1 MVSEKKEF
9 KVPIELGGMRIDSV
23 IQSLL
28 PEFSRTRIQKWIKE
42 GYVKVD
48 SLGIHPKKK
57 IIGGEFIEIEIQPD
71 EQSYQFEPEEIPLDI
86 VFEDD
91 YILVINKPS
100 DLVVHPAAGNWS
112 GTLLNGILNY
122 IPSNKN
128 LPRAGIVHRLD
139 KNTTGLMVVAKDE
152 VSQQHL
158 VRQLQSKKV
167 NREYRAIVWGQ
178 VWKNK
183 SISQPIGRHPAVR
196 VKMAV
201 NKISGKDSITHYEV
215 LERFGL
221 HSYLR
226 CNLETGRTH
235 QIRVHMQFNDSPIV
249 GDPVYGIKKI
259 IPTKNMPAD
268 LRKAAL
274 DFGRQALHAIG
285 LGLIHPFT
293 NEPMK
298 WVIDLPADMKA
309 LLDVIRNE
317 VIHDKEVFKSDDLYV
332 DDLDEEPALESL
344 LDNFDSLDDEDD
356 Q

>member
-1 MVSEKKEF
+1 MTSEKKEF
-9 KVPIELGGMRIDSV
+9 KVPIEFGGKRVDSV

-48 SLGIHPKKK
+48 SLVIHQKKK
-57 IIGGEFIEIEIQPD
+57 IIGGEYIEIEIQPD
-71 EQSYQFEPEEIPLDI
+71 EQSFQFEPEKIPIDI
-86 VFEDD
+86 IFEDN
-91 YILVINKPS
+91 YILVINKPA

-112 GTLLNGILNY
+112 GTLLNGILNHV
-122 IPSNKN
+122 PSNKN

-183 SISQPIGRHPAVR
+183 SINEPIGRHPTVR

-201 NKISGKDSITHYEV
+201 NNINGKDSITHYEV

-249 GDPVYGIKKI
+249 GDPIYGLKKI
-259 IPTKNMPAD
+259 IPTKNITDD

-274 DFGRQALHAIG
+274 EFNRQALHAIG
-285 LGLIHPFT
+285 LGLIHPIT
-293 NEPMK
+293 NKPMK
-298 WVIDLPADMKA
+298 WVIDLPEDMKV

-317 VIHDKEVFKSDDLYV
+317 VVPEKETFKFKNMYV
-332 DDLDEEPALESL
+332 DDPISDEPEEI
-344 LDNFDSLDDEDD
+344 DFDFEDD
-356 Q
+356 N

>member
-1 MVSEKKEF
+1 MASKKKEF
-9 KVPIELGGMRIDSV
+9 KVPTELGGQRIDTV

-28 PEFSRTRIQKWIKE
+28 PEYSRTRIQRWIKD
-42 GYVKVD
+42 GHIKVD
-48 SLGIHPKKK
+48 NLLINPKKK
-57 IIGGEFIEIEIQPD
+57 IIGGEYIEIDIQPD

-86 VFEDD
+86 IFEDD
-91 YILVINKPS
+91 HILVINKPPN
-100 DLVVHPAAGNWS
+100 LVVHPAAGNWS
-112 GTLLNGILNY
+112 GTLLNGILNHS
-122 IPSNKN
+122 PSNKK

-183 SISQPIGRHPAVR
+183 SINEPIGRHPTVR

-201 NKISGKDSITHYEV
+201 NKINGKDSITHYEV

-235 QIRVHMQFNDSPIV
+235 QIRVHMQFNESPIV
-249 GDPVYGIKKI
+249 GDPIYGLKKI
-259 IPTKNMPAD
+259 IPTKNMTVD
-268 LRKAAL
+268 LRNATL
-274 DFGRQALHAIG
+274 DFNRQALHAIG

-293 NEPMK
+293 KKPMR

-317 VIHDKEVFKSDDLYV
+317 VIPVKEALKFDNMYV
-332 DDLDEEPALESL
+332 DDPIDEGAEVI
-344 LDNFDSLDDEDD
+344 DFDYEDDE
-356 Q
+356 

>member
-1 MVSEKKEF
+1 MAYEKKEF
-9 KVPIELGGMRIDSV
+9 KAPMEHAGMRIDSA

-42 GYVKVD
+42 EYVKVD
-48 SLGIHPKKK
+48 SLPIHPKKK

-71 EQSYQFEPEEIPLDI
+71 EQTYQFEPEEIPLDI
-86 VFEDD
+86 IFEDD
-91 YILVINKPS
+91 YILVVNKPS
-100 DLVVHPAAGNWS
+100 NLVVHPAAGNWS
-112 GTLLNGILNY
+112 GTLLNGILNHS
-122 IPSNKN
+122 PSNKN
-128 LPRAGIVHRLD
+128 LARAGIVHRLD
-139 KNTTGLMVVAKDE
+139 KNTTGLMVIAKDE

-183 SISQPIGRHPAVR
+183 SINEPIGRHPSVR

-201 NKISGKDSITHYEV
+201 NKISGKDSITRYEV

-249 GDPVYGIKKI
+249 GDPVYGLKKI
-259 IPTKNMPAD
+259 IPSKSMTSN
-268 LRKAAL
+268 LRNAAL
-274 DFGRQALHAIG
+274 KFDRQALHAIG

-293 NEPMK
+293 NEPMR
-298 WVIDLPADMKA
+298 WVIDLPVDMKA
-309 LLDVIRNE
+309 LLDVIRKE
-317 VIHDKEVFKSDDLYV
+317 VILEKEAFKFDNMYV
-332 DDLDEEPALESL
+332 DDPIGEGVEEI
-344 LDNFDSLDDEDD
+344 DFDYEDD
-356 Q
+356 

>member
-1 MVSEKKEF
+1 MASKKKEF
-9 KVPIELGGMRIDSV
+9 KVPIELGGKRIDSV
-23 IQSLL
+23 IQFLM
-28 PEFSRTRIQKWIKE
+28 PEFSRTRVQKWIKE

-48 SLGIHPKKK
+48 NQTIHPKKK
-57 IIGGEFIEIEIQPD
+57 IIGGEYIEIEIQPD
-71 EQSYQFEPEEIPLDI
+71 EQSYQFEPEEIPLNI
-86 VFEDD
+86 IFEDD

-100 DLVVHPAAGNWS
+100 GLVVHPAAGNWS
-112 GTLLNGILNY
+112 GTLLNGILNH
-122 IPSNKN
+122 SSLNKN

-183 SISQPIGRHPAVR
+183 SINEPIGRHPSVR

-201 NKISGKDSITHYEV
+201 NKINGKDSITHYEV

-249 GDPVYGIKKI
+249 GDPVYGLKKI
-259 IPTKNMPAD
+259 IPTKNMTDD
-268 LRKAAL
+268 LRKASL
-274 DFGRQALHAIG
+274 EFGRQALHAIG

-293 NEPMK
+293 NEPMR
-298 WVIDLPADMKA
+298 WVTDLPEDMKT
-309 LLDVIRNE
+309 LLDIIRNE
-317 VIHDKEVFKSDDLYV
+317 VIPDKESFKFDNMYV
-332 DDLDEEPALESL
+332 GDPLVEGAEEI
-344 LDNFDSLDDEDD
+344 DFDFEDDE
-356 Q
+356 

>member
-1 MVSEKKEF
+1 MASEKKEF
-9 KVPIELGGMRIDSV
+9 KVPIELGGKRIDSV
-23 IQSLL
+23 IQFLL
-28 PEFSRTRIQKWIKE
+28 PEFSRTRVQKWIKD
-42 GYVKVD
+42 GHVKVD
-48 SLGIHPKKK
+48 SQTIHPKKR
-57 IIGGEFIEIEIQPD
+57 IVGGEYIEIEIQPD
-71 EQSYQFEPEEIPLDI
+71 EQSYQFDPEEIPLDI

-100 DLVVHPAAGNWS
+100 NLVVHPAAGNWS
-112 GTLLNGILNY
+112 GTLLNGILNHY
-122 IPSNKN
+122 PLNKN

-158 VRQLQSKKV
+158 VRQLQTKKV

-183 SISQPIGRHPAVR
+183 SINEPIGRHPSVR

-201 NKISGKDSITHYEV
+201 NKINGKDSVTHYEV

-249 GDPVYGIKKI
+249 GDPVYGLKKI
-259 IPTKNMPAD
+259 IPTKNMTAD
-268 LRKAAL
+268 LRNAAL
-274 DFGRQALHAIG
+274 DFDRQALHAIG

-317 VIHDKEVFKSDDLYV
+317 VIPVKESFKFDNMHV
-332 DDLDEEPALESL
+332 DDLIPEGSEEI
-344 LDNFDSLDDEDD
+344 NFDYEDDE
-356 Q
+356 

>member
-1 MVSEKKEF
+1 MISEKKEF
-9 KVPIELGGMRIDSV
+9 KVPIELGGTRIDSV

-28 PEFSRTRIQKWIKE
+28 PEFSRTRIQKWIKD

-48 SLGIHPKKK
+48 SLHIHPKKK
-57 IIGGEFIEIEIQPD
+57 IIGGEYIEIEIQPD
-71 EQSYQFEPEEIPLDI
+71 EQSYQFEPEAIPLDI
-86 VFEDD
+86 VFEDK

-100 DLVVHPAAGNWS
+100 NLVVHPAAGNWS
-112 GTLLNGILNY
+112 GTLLNAILNHS
-122 IPSNKN
+122 PLNKN

-183 SISQPIGRHPAVR
+183 SINEPIGRHPSVR

-201 NKISGKDSITHYEV
+201 NKINGKDSITHYEV

-249 GDPVYGIKKI
+249 GDPVYGLKKI
-259 IPTKNMPAD
+259 IPIKNMTSD

-274 DFGRQALHAIG
+274 EFDRQALHAIG

-298 WVIDLPADMKA
+298 WVIDLPEDMKA

-317 VIHDKEVFKSDDLYV
+317 VIPVKEAFKFDSMYV
-332 DDLDEEPALESL
+332 DDPVDQGAEEIY
-344 LDNFDSLDDEDD
+344 FDYEDDE
-356 Q
+356 

>member
-1 MVSEKKEF
+1 MASKKKEF
-9 KVPIELGGMRIDSV
+9 KVPTELGGQRIDTV

-28 PEFSRTRIQKWIKE
+28 PEYSRTRIQRWIKD
-42 GYVKVD
+42 GHIKVD
-48 SLGIHPKKK
+48 NLLINPKKK
-57 IIGGEFIEIEIQPD
+57 IIGGEYIEIDIQPD

-86 VFEDD
+86 IFEDD
-91 YILVINKPS
+91 HILVINKPPN
-100 DLVVHPAAGNWS
+100 LVVHPAAGNWS

-122 IPSNKN
+122 SPSNKN

-183 SISQPIGRHPAVR
+183 SIDEPIGRHPSVR

-201 NKISGKDSITHYEV
+201 NKINGKDSITHYEV

-235 QIRVHMQFNDSPIV
+235 QIRVHMQFNESPIV
-249 GDPVYGIKKI
+249 GDPVYGLKKI
-259 IPTKNMPAD
+259 IPTKNMTVD
-268 LRKAAL
+268 LRNATL
-274 DFGRQALHAIG
+274 DFNRQALHAIG

-293 NEPMK
+293 KKPMR

-317 VIHDKEVFKSDDLYV
+317 VIPVKEALKFDNMYV
-332 DDLDEEPALESL
+332 DDPIDEGAEVI
-344 LDNFDSLDDEDD
+344 DFDYEDDE
-356 Q
+356 

>member
-9 KVPIELGGMRIDSV
+9 KVPIELGGKRIDTV

-28 PEFSRTRIQKWIKE
+28 PEFSRTRIQKWIKD

-48 SLGIHPKKK
+48 NLPVHPKKK
-57 IIGGEFIEIEIQPD
+57 IIGGEYIEIEIQPD
-71 EQSYQFEPEEIPLDI
+71 EQSYQFEPEAIPLDI
-86 VFEDD
+86 VFEDK

-100 DLVVHPAAGNWS
+100 NLVVHPAAGNWS
-112 GTLLNGILNY
+112 GTLLNAILNHS
-122 IPSNKN
+122 PLNKN

-183 SISQPIGRHPAVR
+183 SINEPIGRHPSVR

-201 NKISGKDSITHYEV
+201 NKINGKDSITHYEV

-249 GDPVYGIKKI
+249 GDPVYGLKKI
-259 IPTKNMPAD
+259 IPIKNMTSD

-274 DFGRQALHAIG
+274 EFDRQALHAIG

-298 WVIDLPADMKA
+298 WVIDLPEDMKA

-317 VIHDKEVFKSDDLYV
+317 VIPVKEAFKFDSMYV
-332 DDLDEEPALESL
+332 DDPVEQAAEEI
-344 LDNFDSLDDEDD
+344 DFDYEDDE
-356 Q
+356 

>member
-1 MVSEKKEF
+1 MASEKKEF
-9 KVPIELGGMRIDSV
+9 KVPIELGGKRIDSV
-23 IQSLL
+23 IQFLL
-28 PEFSRTRIQKWIKE
+28 PEFSRTRVQKWIKD
-42 GYVKVD
+42 GHVKVD
-48 SLGIHPKKK
+48 SQTIHPKKR
-57 IIGGEFIEIEIQPD
+57 IVGGEYIEIEIQPD
-71 EQSYQFEPEEIPLDI
+71 EQSYQFDPEEIPLDI

-100 DLVVHPAAGNWS
+100 NLVVHPAAGNWS
-112 GTLLNGILNY
+112 GTLLNGILNHY
-122 IPSNKN
+122 PLNKN

-158 VRQLQSKKV
+158 VRQLQTKKV

-183 SISQPIGRHPAVR
+183 SINEPIGRHPSVR

-201 NKISGKDSITHYEV
+201 NKINGKDSVTHYEV

-249 GDPVYGIKKI
+249 GDPV
-259 IPTKNMPAD
+259 
-268 LRKAAL
+268 
-274 DFGRQALHAIG
+274 
-285 LGLIHPFT
+285 
-293 NEPMK
+293 
-298 WVIDLPADMKA
+298 
-309 LLDVIRNE
+309 
-317 VIHDKEVFKSDDLYV
+317 
-332 DDLDEEPALESL
+332 
-344 LDNFDSLDDEDD
+344 
-356 Q
+356 

>member
-1 MVSEKKEF
+1 MISEKKEF
-9 KVPIELGGMRIDSV
+9 KVPIELGGTRIDSV

-28 PEFSRTRIQKWIKE
+28 PEFSRTRIQKWIKD

-48 SLGIHPKKK
+48 SLHIHPKKK
-57 IIGGEFIEIEIQPD
+57 IIGGEYIEIEIQPD
-71 EQSYQFEPEEIPLDI
+71 EQSYQFEPEQIPLDI

-100 DLVVHPAAGNWS
+100 NLVVHPAAGNWS
-112 GTLLNGILNY
+112 GTLLNAILNHF
-122 IPSNKN
+122 PSNKN

-158 VRQLQSKKV
+158 VRQLQSKSV

-183 SISQPIGRHPAVR
+183 SINEPIGRHPSVR

-201 NKISGKDSITHYEV
+201 NKINGKDSITHYEV

-249 GDPVYGIKKI
+249 GDPVYGLKKI
-259 IPTKNMPAD
+259 IPIKNMTSD
-268 LRKAAL
+268 LSKAAL
-274 DFGRQALHAIG
+274 EFDRQALHAIG

-298 WVIDLPADMKA
+298 WVIDLPEDMKA

-317 VIHDKEVFKSDDLYV
+317 VIPVKEAFKFDSTYV
-332 DDLDEEPALESL
+332 DDPVDQGAEEIY
-344 LDNFDSLDDEDD
+344 FDYEDDE
-356 Q
+356 